1 MIAISKL
8 KDGTYCMS
16 NGISLKTQLS
26 KSEVIAQCSWSYKL
40 DPTKVKVALMSAEFQ
55 GHDLIQIN
63 STTFK
68 SSKIVYERP

>member
-16 NGISLKTQLS
+16 NGKVLKTCNTKAELL
-26 KSEVIAQCSWSYKL
+26 AQVSWFYKL
-40 DPTKVKVALMSAEFQ
+40 DPTKVKVALLAAEFQ
-55 GHDLIQIN
+55 GHDLVQIN